1 MTSPITV
8 TRDPGFDQLEQLG
21 AQAWPIWS
29 CGVSRFPWTYDEQET
44 CLLLDGDVTVT
55 PDGGEPVRLSAGDL
69 VVFEAGLSCTWD
81 VHAPVRKHY
90 RFG

>member
-8 TRDPGFDQLEQLG
+8 TPNLSAELQGQLDI
-21 AQAWPIWS
+21 ADWSIWT
-29 CGVSRFPWTYDEQET
+29 CGVSCFPWTYDEQET
-44 CLLLDGDVTVT
+44 CLLLEGDVTVT
-55 PDGGEPVRLSAGDL
+55 PEGGQPVRFGAGDL
-69 VVFEAGLSCTWD
+69 VVFAAGLRCTWD